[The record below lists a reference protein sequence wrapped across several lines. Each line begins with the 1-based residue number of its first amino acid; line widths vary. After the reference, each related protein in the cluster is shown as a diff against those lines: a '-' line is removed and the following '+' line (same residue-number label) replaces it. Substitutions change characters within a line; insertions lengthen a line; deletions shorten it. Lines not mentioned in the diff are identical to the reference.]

1 MHSVAAAGDRVTDYS
16 RGFLPVAAVGLSS
29 HLVLLRRRVSQ
40 QAWGK
45 GRALLEAL
53 GLSAAQI
60 AKCYGM
66 HLPNEEEA
74 VQHGLLVWMEG
85 GTNTTW
91 EALLKAM
98 ETAEIDVQQ
107 REGLK
112 EKLRSSTG
120 DSTGLMV
127 YHVCMCMRAH
137 VCELVSVCVCPFLF
151 VGMHTAL
158 SDSVLSPLHFT

>member
-1 MHSVAAAGDRVTDYS
+1 M
-16 RGFLPVAAVGLSS
+16 
-29 HLVLLRRRVSQ
+29 SQ

-53 GLSAAQI
+53 GLSVAQI

-66 HLPNEEEA
+66 HSLNEEEV
-74 VQHGLLVWMEG
+74 VQHGLQVWLEG

-91 EALLKAM
+91 EALLEAM

-112 EKLRSSTG
+112 EELCSNTG
-120 DSTGLMV
+120 DSRGLMV
-127 YHVCMCMRAH
+127 ELYVCVH
-137 VCELVSVCVCPFLF
+137 VCELVCVCPFLF
-151 VGMHTAL
+151 VGMHAAL
-158 SDSVLSPLHFT
+158 SDSVLSPIHFA

>member
-1 MHSVAAAGDRVTDYS
+1 MRPCILQWLKLVTEGQNTCRS
-16 RGFLPVAAVGLSS
+16 LPVAAVGLSS

-53 GLSAAQI
+53 GLSRAQI
-60 AKCYGM
+60 AECYGM
-66 HLPNEEEA
+66 HPLNEKEA
-74 VQHGLLVWMEG
+74 VQHGLQVWLEG
-85 GTNTTW
+85 GTDATW
-91 EALLKAM
+91 EALLEAM

-107 REGLK
+107 REELK
-112 EKLRSSTG
+112 EELRSSTG

-137 VCELVSVCVCPFLF
+137 VCELVSVCMCV
-151 VGMHTAL
+151 
-158 SDSVLSPLHFT
+158 HFCLWACIQL

>member
-1 MHSVAAAGDRVTDYS
+1 MNTHGSLPIAVA
-16 RGFLPVAAVGLSS
+16 GLGT

-45 GRALLEAL
+45 GRALLEAVE
-53 GLSAAQI
+53 LSAAQI

-66 HLPNEEEA
+66 HPLNEEEA
-74 VQHGLLVWMEG
+74 VQHGLQVWLEG

-91 EALLKAM
+91 EALLEAM

-112 EKLRSSTG
+112 EELCINTG
-120 DSTGLMV
+120 DSHGLMV
-127 YHVCMCMRAH
+127 ALCICVH
-137 VCELVSVCVCPFLF
+137 VCELVCVSVFVCRHAYSF
-151 VGMHTAL
+151 A
-158 SDSVLSPLHFT
+158 